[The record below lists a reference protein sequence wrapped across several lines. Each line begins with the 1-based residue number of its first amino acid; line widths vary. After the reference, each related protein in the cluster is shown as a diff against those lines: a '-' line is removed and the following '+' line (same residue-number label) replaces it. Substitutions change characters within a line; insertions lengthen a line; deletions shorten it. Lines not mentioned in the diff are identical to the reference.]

1 MKLKTKISILT
12 GSILF
17 TVAIH
22 YGWVLDPL
30 FGDTHWVHALHGRF
44 CYIPI
49 VIGAS
54 WFGLRGGLISAA
66 IITVFVV
73 PYIFIYELSDHNYS
87 SEFVEILF
95 YFSIAILTG
104 AIIDREL
111 LLRKKHEKT
120 ELELE
125 RSKHLSM
132 IGEMTA
138 SVAHEIKNPLA
149 SLKGAV
155 EIINDT
161 STNENEKD
169 EFKNIAIS
177 EIKRIDSTVKDF
189 LLYSRPQKAKLT
201 ELNLSELIITSIK
214 QLENQAVEENITFQT
229 DIKSDLFIKGDREKL
244 HQVLLNLILNSIQA
258 SPPHSEIIISAGKD
272 CNNTITLSVKDF
284 GDGIPSENI
293 EKIFDPFFTTKS
305 SGTGLGLAI
314 VKSIVE
320 ELDGEIKIT
329 SSEQSGT
336 KFTISFDK
344 ISGNNQ

>member
-22 YGWVLDPL
+22 YGWILDPL

-49 VIGAS
+49 VLGAS

-73 PYIFIYELSDHNYS
+73 PYIFIYDLSDHNYS
-87 SEFVEILF
+87 SELVEIVF
-95 YFSIAILTG
+95 YFAIAVLTG

-111 LLRKKHEKT
+111 LLRRKHEKT

-125 RSKHLSM
+125 RSKHLSI

-155 EIINDT
+155 EIINDK
-161 STNENEKD
+161 STEEDKKV

-177 EIKRIDSTVKDF
+177 EIKRIDNTVKDF
-189 LLYSRPQKAKLT
+189 LMFSRSQKPNLT
-201 ELNLSELIITSIK
+201 KLNLSESIHTAIK
-214 QLENQAVEENITFQT
+214 QIEKQASEHNISIEAEI
-229 DIKSDLFIKGDREKL
+229 DSNLLISGDREKL
-244 HQVLLNLILNSIQA
+244 HQVFLNLILNSIQA
-258 SPPHSEIIISAGKD
+258 SPPQSKIIVSAISRD
-272 CNNTITLSVKDF
+272 NTIEISFKDF
-284 GDGIPSENI
+284 GHGISQENMD
-293 EKIFDPFFTTKS
+293 KLFDPFFTTKS

-314 VKSIVE
+314 VKSLVE
-320 ELDGEIKIT
+320 ELGGQISV
-329 SSEQSGT
+329 SSSKDSGT
-336 KFTISFDK
+336 EFIISFTK
-344 ISGNNQ
+344 ISGDTK

>member
-1 MKLKTKISILT
+1 MKIKSKITILI

-22 YGWVLDPL
+22 YGWILDPL
-30 FGDTHWVHALHGRF
+30 FGQTHWVHALHGRF

-66 IITVFVV
+66 IITIFVV
-73 PYIFIYELSDHNYS
+73 PYIFINKLSSHNYS
-87 SEFVEILF
+87 GELVEIVF
-95 YFSIAILTG
+95 YFAIAILTG

-125 RSKHLSM
+125 RSKRLSM

-155 EIINDT
+155 EIINDS
-161 STNENEKD
+161 STQENEKN

-177 EIKRIDSTVKDF
+177 EIKRIDSTVKEF
-189 LLYSRPQKAKLT
+189 LLFSRPQKTNITEFDLT
-201 ELNLSELIITSIK
+201 DLVNTVIR
-214 QLENQAVEENITFQT
+214 QMENQASKQNIS
-229 DIKSDLFIKGDREKL
+229 IHSNIESEIVISSDREKL

-258 SPPHSEIIISAGKD
+258 SPSDSKIIISAKT
-272 CNNTITLSVKDF
+272 NQNAVELSVKDF
-284 GDGIPSENI
+284 GEGISSENI
-293 EKIFDPFFTTKS
+293 EKVFDPFFTTKS

-320 ELDGEIKIT
+320 ELGGKINVT
-329 SSEQSGT
+329 SSKDLGT
-336 KFTISFDK
+336 KFVISFEK
-344 ISGNNQ
+344 SSGNNK